1 MEIKINGRPF
11 LNHQVLVVS
20 TLERI
25 AKLEAVRQSENLPKD
40 YWVDSF
46 DNSDFNIEF
55 AEQQEVTLFWVDALL
70 RAIERE
76 FDLNLHD
83 GIVLAETKESF
94 KLEDVILPTK
104 IKIRTK
110 GGKPVRIT
118 C

>member
-1 MEIKINGRPF
+1 MEVKINGRPF

-25 AKLEAVRQSENLPKD
+25 AKLEAVRQSENLTKD

-46 DNSDFNIEF
+46 DNSNFNLEF

-76 FDLNLHD
+76 FALNLHD
-83 GIVLAETKESF
+83 GIVVAETKQPFEC
-94 KLEDVILPTK
+94 EDIILPTK
-104 IKIRTK
+104 IEIRTK

-118 C
+118 Y